1 MVLAVEFSFGVL
13 DAAILGAAVAFAVI
27 TVGGLERFV
36 SWRISSPRSTK
47 RARPAPLAA
56 ATGAGPDASGAGTTV
71 AYGEAVSRTPF
82 EALGDMYPLLT
93 ADAARVLQARFGYS
107 GPGSEPTLPSG
118 PSPERWGELVV
129 TLELPGPGPADEE
142 VGAPRPAAPNGVET
156 VDDETLTTTPAPFLV
171 APDDERPLVRWVA
184 AVGLMLAV
192 LLLLLIL

>member
-13 DAAILGAAVAFAVI
+13 DAAILGAAVALAVI
-27 TVGGLERFV
+27 EVWGLERFGN
-36 SWRISSPRSTK
+36 SRISSPRSTR

-56 ATGAGPDASGAGTTV
+56 ATGAGPDASGAGTAV
-71 AYGEAVSRTPF
+71 AYGGAVGRTPF

-93 ADAARVLQARFGYS
+93 PDAARVLQARFGYS

-118 PSPERWGELVV
+118 PSSERWQELVA
-129 TLELPGPGPADEE
+129 TLELPGPAPADDE
-142 VGAPRPAAPNGVET
+142 VGAARPAGPGAVGA
-156 VDDETLTTTPAPFLV
+156 VDDETLTTPAPFAV

-184 AVGLMLAV
+184 AVALMLAV